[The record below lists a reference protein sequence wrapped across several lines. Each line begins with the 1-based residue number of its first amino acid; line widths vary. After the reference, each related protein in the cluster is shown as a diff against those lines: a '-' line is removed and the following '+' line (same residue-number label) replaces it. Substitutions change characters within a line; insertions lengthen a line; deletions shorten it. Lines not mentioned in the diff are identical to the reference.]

1 MGGVA
6 RELEGCSAC
15 VPEANWPFFLC
26 GGGGGMQLMCFFVF
40 VLWFRKNEVTMSL
53 ASCYRVEIY
62 SGWAPDEGKCA
73 SKGRKK
79 GPLEGR
85 PDQEKDEV

>member
-1 MGGVA
+1 MQA
-6 RELEGCSAC
+6 LERSMHNNDTLTEQC
-15 VPEANWPFFLC
+15 
-26 GGGGGMQLMCFFVF
+26 
-40 VLWFRKNEVTMSL
+40 
-53 ASCYRVEIY
+53 I
-62 SGWAPDEGKCA
+62 EGKCA